1 MSDSTRQ
8 QQVLNAMGIDQWVPK
23 EHLEVVAESE
33 VVTPKPKNP
42 EPAQKVNHN
51 VKSVQA
57 EPGDE
62 PRVEPGNILGRKKET
77 DADEKTVEET
87 PLIYTAPDADKI
99 KTLDWEPL
107 QQLISECGG
116 CDLHEGRTQTVFG
129 AGDQSANWLIIGEAP
144 GQQEDIQGEPFVG
157 RAGQLLDNMLL
168 AVGQPRD
175 KVYIANVVKC
185 RPPGNRDPKD
195 EETSACQSYL
205 KRQVELI
212 KPKLILVVGR
222 IAAQSL
228 LATTTPV
235 GKLRGQ
241 VYQFPQTEIP
251 MVITYHPAYLLRR
264 PSEKA
269 KSWQDLK
276 LAMATYNEV

>member
-1 MSDSTRQ
+1 MSDTTRQ
-8 QQVLNAMGIDQWVPK
+8 QQILNAMGIDQWVPK
-23 EHLEVVAESE
+23 EQLRVVVEPEVEAAKPGTLPPVQHATITTA
-33 VVTPKPKNP
+33 TP
-42 EPAQKVNHN
+42 Q
-51 VKSVQA
+51 VQ
-57 EPGDE
+57 PG
-62 PRVEPGNILGRKKET
+62 VEPGNILGRNKKPE
-77 DADEKTVEET
+77 EKEKPVEEK
-87 PLIYTAPDADKI
+87 PLIYTQPDADKI
-99 KTLDWEPL
+99 KSLDWGPL
-107 QQLISECGG
+107 QKLISECGA
-116 CDLHEGRTQTVFG
+116 CELHEGRTQTVFG
-129 AGDQSANWLIIGEAP
+129 TGKKDASWLIIGEAP

-168 AVGQPRD
+168 AVGQPRET
-175 KVYIANVVKC
+175 VYIANVVKC

-212 KPKLILVVGR
+212 KPDLILVVGR

-241 VYQFPQTEIP
+241 VYQFPGTQIP
-251 MVITYHPAYLLRR
+251 MIITYHPAYLLRR

-276 LAMATYNEV
+276 LAMATYNAI